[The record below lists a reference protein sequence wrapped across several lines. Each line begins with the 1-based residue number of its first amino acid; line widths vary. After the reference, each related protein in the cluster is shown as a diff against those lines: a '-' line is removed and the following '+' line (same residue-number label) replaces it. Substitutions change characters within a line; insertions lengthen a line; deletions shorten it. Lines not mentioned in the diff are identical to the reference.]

1 MQTRTDWPTLIVG
14 GIFFLLGVI
23 FGGVA
28 IYVWS
33 PGGERQLASEGRPA
47 RAEVLRKS
55 IHADRASGSIVRPA
69 FRIDYRFVP
78 EQGSAVAA
86 SAAIDA
92 GLWRRLSPGDAVELV
107 YLASDPT
114 LHRVESQQRDL
125 MLPVV
130 FGLVALIFAPLGAWL
145 MRNGLR
151 PGEVV
156 RVGLA
161 ARFVAWVARSPAFAL
176 GIIGVLF
183 FLPFAGGGV
192 YWLAAVRSE
201 QALFEAR
208 AQSVEGTVL
217 SKAIVKKSSGGSSSG
232 PGRRH
237 HQSTHYQVT
246 YRFMADSGDEIVG
259 TSELDTGDW
268 ERLKERAPIRV
279 VYVGGS
285 PWLHRVEG
293 GGASW
298 TGPIIFLVLGGLGM
312 LASAG
317 LAAWGRRRGKSA
329 RSMPK
334 RTPPRRAQAP
344 APQAS
349 VPGKTHASW
358 LVVAIG
364 AIFFFAGCG
373 AFIGG
378 VGDFMA
384 ERRFSSEGLVAEAL
398 VVDKKIEEAQRSGR
412 TRTQYVALYR
422 FQTSDGK
429 PAQGRAVLEVSAWE
443 SAKPGDRLGVRYLPA
458 EPQINRAATEGG
470 VAGTIIIMIIGPL
483 FALIGAALVWYSFP
497 PRRRAA

>member
-1 MQTRTDWPTLIVG
+1 
-14 GIFFLLGVI
+14 
-23 FGGVA
+23 
-28 IYVWS
+28 
-33 PGGERQLASEGRPA
+33 
-47 RAEVLRKS
+47 
-55 IHADRASGSIVRPA
+55 
-69 FRIDYRFVP
+69 
-78 EQGSAVAA
+78 
-86 SAAIDA
+86 
-92 GLWRRLSPGDAVELV
+92 
-107 YLASDPT
+107 
-114 LHRVESQQRDL
+114 
-125 MLPVV
+125 
-130 FGLVALIFAPLGAWL
+130 
-145 MRNGLR
+145 
-151 PGEVV
+151 
-156 RVGLA
+156 
-161 ARFVAWVARSPAFAL
+161 
-176 GIIGVLF
+176 
-183 FLPFAGGGV
+183 V

-201 QALFEAR
+201 QALFAAR

-237 HQSTHYQVT
+237 RESTHYQVT

-259 TSELDTGDW
+259 TSELDADDW
-268 ERLKERAPIRV
+268 ERLRERAPIRV
-279 VYVGGS
+279 VYVGAS

-298 TGPIIFLVLGGLGM
+298 TGPIIFLSLGGLGM

-317 LAAWGRRRGKSA
+317 LAAWGRQRRGKLP

-334 RTPPRRAQAP
+334 RTPP
-344 APQAS
+344 QAS
-349 VPGKTHASW
+349 VPRKKTHASW

-378 VGDFMA
+378 FGDFIT

-429 PAQGRAVLEVSAWE
+429 PAQGRAVLEVSTWE

-470 VAGTIIIMIIGPL
+470 VAGAIIIMIIGPL
-483 FALIGAALVWYSFP
+483 FALIGAALAWYSFP